1 MVAVLGGADAGKSTL
16 LGVLAHGE
24 FDNGRGSARLNV
36 LRHLHELR
44 SGRTSSI
51 SHEILGFDTEVTK
64 SILMLCI
71 NLYAIINLYLVFFFF
86 FNHFCFREML
96 STIKKPVQPKKFEI
110 AHQS

>member
-1 MVAVLGGADAGKSTL
+1 MCFIQVPDDQECIEVMIAVLGGADAGKSTL

-51 SHEILGFDTEVTK
+51 SHEILGFDTEV
-64 SILMLCI
+64 SENYYC
-71 NLYAIINLYLVFFFF
+71 VFCKQ
-86 FNHFCFREML
+86 FCFLTML
-96 STIKKPVQPKKFEI
+96 FINNCIFLKTPLFR
-110 AHQS
+110 AML

>member
-24 FDNGRGSARLNV
+24 YDNGRGSARLNV

-51 SHEILGFDTEVTK
+51 SHEILGFDTEVIK
-64 SILMLCI
+64 MLFLKFI
-71 NLYAIINLYLVFFFF
+71 NQW
-86 FNHFCFREML
+86 H
-96 STIKKPVQPKKFEI
+96 
-110 AHQS
+110 

>member
-51 SHEILGFDTEVTK
+51 SHEILGFDTEVIK
-64 SILMLCI
+64 ILNVNI
-71 NLYAIINLYLVFFFF
+71 FTHYLFIFQY
-86 FNHFCFREML
+86 L
-96 STIKKPVQPKKFEI
+96 I
-110 AHQS
+110 

>member
-1 MVAVLGGADAGKSTL
+1 MVAVIGGADAGKSTL

-51 SHEILGFDTEVTK
+51 SHEILGFDTEVIKMFTT
-64 SILMLCI
+64 
-71 NLYAIINLYLVFFFF
+71 Y
-86 FNHFCFREML
+86 HFMN
-96 STIKKPVQPKKFEI
+96 S
-110 AHQS
+110 SSY

>member
-51 SHEILGFDTEVTK
+51 SHEILGFDTEVIK
-64 SILMLCI
+64 MLNVFYSLHIYFSISCLI
-71 NLYAIINLYLVFFFF
+71 DVYRFIF
-86 FNHFCFREML
+86 
-96 STIKKPVQPKKFEI
+96 
-110 AHQS
+110 